1 MDELK
6 VLRNK
11 KSTEHTREEQ
21 NILNRAY
28 MVATYGEDVVDN
40 IGTERRA
47 ITNIKNQIKFRELCS
62 MDEPENGFLHK
73 LFRGDGRSF
82 EYYMD
87 AKHHKPAEQL
97 AIFKIIDGFGF
108 VSLTDKTIITMDDE
122 KRVEIGDA
130 VQGYKRLVKTG
141 RKERP
146 DADSLRS
153 ALAILRQQWSVKPIQ
168 LGRKGEKAAQYTI
181 GPCGDGL
188 HWGTPT
194 WEKHLSYRE
203 FETSLHAPP
212 SKSDDTTDRGIVGL
226 FESMNEATKRKRE
239 VEGDGN
245 TNTPK
250 KNS

>member
-97 AIFKIIDGFGF
+97 AIFKIVDGFGF

-212 SKSDDTTDRGIVGL
+212 SKSDGPQT
-226 FESMNEATKRKRE
+226 
-239 VEGDGN
+239 EG
-245 TNTPK
+245 
-250 KNS
+250 